1 MKATA
6 GRALLVLLTLS
17 AVLFAPGQARAEQP
31 DLALLID
38 EQLASLDLRQWEEL
52 RKELPEEIR
61 SIWGEDGVKELLSGL
76 TAGKAPSLQDAA
88 EGILGALKQ
97 RIAPRLLLVSALLGM
112 AALSGAAAQIRGS
125 GSGSAAGLVC
135 YGMTILI
142 AVYAFAEGIGGSRQA
157 VQSAQKLME
166 LAFPVLM
173 TLLASAGAT
182 ASAGLFQPATALMT
196 GTVTTLCE
204 GVLLPLVL
212 TMGVLAVVGNLSE
225 QKPLSRM
232 LGFVRTLVKWITGGM
247 STLYIGYLGVMG
259 IAAKGADGL
268 SLRAARFAVDK
279 LVPYVGS
286 MVSGSVE
293 TLAGCAVLIKN
304 ALGLCGVLLMVGI
317 LLSPLLDVLTLQLAF
332 RLAAAL
338 MEPVAD
344 ARLTRGVS
352 DLADVLSC
360 MISVLVVVGLMF
372 ALTVGMIAAAGN
384 SLL

>member
-1 MKATA
+1 MKAA
-6 GRALLVLLTLS
+6 RRVFLALLILGAVLS
-17 AVLFAPGQARAEQP
+17 APERARAEQP

-52 RKELPEEIR
+52 EEELPEEIR
-61 SIWGEDGVKELLSGL
+61 SIWGDAGIKELLSGL
-76 TAGKAPSLQDAA
+76 AMGKAPPLQNAA
-88 EGILGALKQ
+88 EGILAALKA

-112 AALSGAAAQIRGS
+112 AALSGAAAQIRGN
-125 GSGSAAGLVC
+125 GSGSAAGLIC

-157 VQSAQKLME
+157 VQNAQKLME

-173 TLLASAGAT
+173 MLLASAGAA

-196 GTVTTLCE
+196 GTIITLCE

-232 LGFVRTLVKWITGGM
+232 LSFVRTLVKWITGGM

-293 TLAGCAVLIKN
+293 TLAGCAVLVKN
-304 ALGLCGVLLMVGI
+304 ALGLCGVLLMAGI
-317 LLSPLLDVLTLQLAF
+317 LLSPLLDILTLQMAF

-344 ARLTRGVS
+344 ARLTRGIS
-352 DLADVLSC
+352 DLAGVLSC
-360 MISVLVVVGLMF
+360 MISVLAVVGLMF